1 MSMETET
8 TKIAEPFDWLPRFR
22 ETLQSEH
29 VLLHAD
35 EQQTLHPARTMAA
48 DHEDW
53 GRIAQ
58 QAAKFQL
65 RWCAGWA
72 QDLGEQMQV
81 NTCFVYQG
89 DYLVMR
95 TLIDTATAILPS
107 QTPAYIGA
115 DRPERHM
122 QDMFGIVF
130 TDHPD
135 SRRWTRHM
143 AWEDGDF
150 PLRKGFPVAGH
161 PPAITPPN
169 NEYKFL
175 TAQGPGVYEIPVGP
189 VHAGIIE
196 PGHFRFQAVGEMVLN
211 LEEHLGYVHKGIE
224 KIAEGRDPAGLARLA
239 GRVSGDTTVAHTWA
253 ACMAMERAADIKVPP
268 RALILR
274 AVMAESERIVNHLWD
289 LAAVCNDVA
298 FAFPFYQFS
307 RLREQW
313 LRVLAAGFGHR
324 LMMDRIVPGGVATD
338 LAAEA
343 VTRLS
348 TLSTEVRSE
357 LNGMMHIFDD
367 NASFQDRVVTTGIL
381 TPDLAQSYGSTGF
394 VGKASGQC
402 FDVRQHAPYSP
413 YDRFKVVAPCYSHGD
428 VDARVRVRIDEINAS
443 SELLQQLLA
452 DLSKT
457 ANMLTAS
464 WSGPAAGAEGIGM
477 VDGWRGEI
485 FTYVSFAADNRI
497 ARFFPRDSSWTTWP
511 ALEKLIRGNIV
522 SDFPVCNKS
531 VNGSYSGHDL

>member
-1 MSMETET
+1 MSMETKT
-8 TKIAEPFDWLPRFR
+8 TNIAEPFDWLPRFR

-35 EQQTLHPARTMAA
+35 EEQTLHPARIMAA

-58 QAAKFQL
+58 QAAKFKL

-72 QDLGEQMQV
+72 QDLGERIQI

-95 TLIDTATAILPS
+95 TVIDIATGILPS
-107 QTPAYIGA
+107 QTLAYIAA

-122 QDMFGIVF
+122 QDLFGIVF

-143 AWEDGDF
+143 AWKDGDF
-150 PLRKGFPVAGH
+150 PLRKSFPVAGN
-161 PPAITPPN
+161 PPEITPPN
-169 NEYKFL
+169 NEYIFL

-196 PGHFRFQAVGEMVLN
+196 PGHFRFQAVGETVLN
-211 LEEHLGYVHKGIE
+211 LEERLGYAHKGIE

-253 ACMAMERAADIKVPP
+253 ACMAMERAAGIEVPP

-289 LAAVCNDVA
+289 LAGVCNDVA
-298 FAFPFYQFS
+298 FAFPFYQFG

-338 LAAEA
+338 ISAAAAEQLHA
-343 VTRLS
+343 LC
-348 TLSTEVRSE
+348 TEVRTE
-357 LNGMMHIFDD
+357 LDGMMHIFDD
-367 NASFQDRVVTTGIL
+367 NASLQDRIVTTGIL
-381 TPDLAQSYGSTGF
+381 TPDLAQSYGSVGF

-413 YDRFKVVAPCYSHGD
+413 YDRFKVVAPCYSSGD

-452 DLSKT
+452 DVSKT
-457 ANMLTAS
+457 ADTLTAT
-464 WSGPAAGAEGIGM
+464 WSVPAAGAEGIGM

-485 FTYVSFAADNRI
+485 LTYVSFAADNRI
-497 ARFFPRDSSWTTWP
+497 ARFFPRDPSWTTWP

-522 SDFPVCNKS
+522 PDFPVCNKS
-531 VNGSYSGHDL
+531 VSGSYSGHDL